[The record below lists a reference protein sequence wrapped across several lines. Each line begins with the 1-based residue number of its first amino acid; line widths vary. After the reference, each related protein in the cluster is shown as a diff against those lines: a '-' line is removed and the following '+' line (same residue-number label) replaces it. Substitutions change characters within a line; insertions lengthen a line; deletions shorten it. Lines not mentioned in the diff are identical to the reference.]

1 MDWVETT
8 GKTLEEAKEAAL
20 DQLGVGVHDAE
31 FEIVAEAR
39 NGLFGRVRSEARVR
53 ARVKPTHP
61 RPKEDRRQPRRRS
74 PAAKRN
80 GSRSA
85 PEGDEKPELA
95 PVGATEANIG
105 EDGDLA
111 ETEETQVKSPRRRTS
126 AAGGQSRESPGKSDP
141 RPSRAKKTGP
151 PPSDPPANT
160 SNGDEPM
167 DEIVPIMDQGEVGR
181 EFLVGLTAQF
191 GYSADVEIKEL
202 EEEAIEL
209 AISGQDLGLLI
220 GSKGATLSALQDLTR
235 TVVQRRTRA
244 RNGRIF
250 LDVADYRKKRKAA
263 LEEFTRKVAD
273 DVLASGLEQTL
284 EPMAPADR
292 KVVHDTVNTID
303 GVSTRSEG
311 EEPRRR
317 VVLSPT

>member
-8 GKTLEEAKEAAL
+8 GKTIEEAKEAAL
-20 DQLGVGVHDAE
+20 DQLGVAGHDAE

-61 RPKEDRRQPRRRS
+61 RPKDDRRQPRRRS
-74 PAAKRN
+74 PAAKRSE
-80 GSRSA
+80 SRSDQ
-85 PEGDEKPELA
+85 EGDDGAAAA
-95 PVGATEANIG
+95 PPVPTEATVKG
-105 EDGDLA
+105 DGDRG
-111 ETEETQVKSPRRRTS
+111 EINKTQVKAPRRRAPTG
-126 AAGGQSRESPGKSDP
+126 GGQSGEPSVKSDS
-141 RPSRAKKTGP
+141 RPTRAKKTGP
-151 PPSDPPANT
+151 PLSNPPVNT
-160 SNGDEPM
+160 PNGDEPM

-181 EFLVGLTAQF
+181 EFLIGLTAQF

-202 EEEAIEL
+202 DEEAIEL

-263 LEEFTRKVAD
+263 LEEFTRKVAN
-273 DVLASGLEQTL
+273 DVLSSGLEQTL
-284 EPMAPADR
+284 EPMAAADR
-292 KVVHDTVNTID
+292 KVIHDTVNTID
-303 GVSTRSEG
+303 GVITRSEG

-317 VVLSPT
+317 VVLSPA